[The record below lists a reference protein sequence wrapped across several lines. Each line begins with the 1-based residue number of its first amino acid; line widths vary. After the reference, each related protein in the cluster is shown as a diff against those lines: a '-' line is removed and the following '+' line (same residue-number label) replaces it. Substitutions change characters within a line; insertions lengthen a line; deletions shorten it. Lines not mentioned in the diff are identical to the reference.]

1 MSLCEGSQQLLL
13 SENADTLPS
22 LLSAD
27 STWHSMKKEH
37 RGAHTKQTNKLK
49 KNNTGTNIFNYYW
62 QCILLI
68 VANCNDAPSI
78 FI

>member
-49 KNNTGTNIFNYYW
+49 KKIQVKIY
-62 QCILLI
+62 LI
-68 VANCNDAPSI
+68 IIGSAYCY
-78 FI
+78 